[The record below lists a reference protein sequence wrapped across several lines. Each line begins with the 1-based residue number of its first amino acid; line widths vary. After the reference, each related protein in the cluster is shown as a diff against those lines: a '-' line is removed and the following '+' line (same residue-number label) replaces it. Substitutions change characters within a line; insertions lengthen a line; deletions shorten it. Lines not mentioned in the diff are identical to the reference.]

1 MIEMT
6 GLTMTGK
13 NVVRPAGRFNVSIAK
28 TAGVFA

>member
-6 GLTMTGK
+6 GRTMPGK
-13 NVVRPAGRFNVSIAK
+13 NVVGPAGRFTVSIAE